1 MASSVADA
9 DMSATEYDLRI
20 HDGEVTSLFRLRD
33 SGISLVG
40 KEIEW
45 RIDGVTRRAALSDI
59 QAIRLTTAEETARG
73 PLGTTTCQIRFRG
86 GGAVTV
92 FGGNSESPDA
102 ADRRACYETFV
113 AELHR
118 RLGPQERARIRFIAG
133 YGGAR
138 FYFLLVM
145 VVLWTLIWITA
156 VALALLG
163 LAPLRIR
170 TVTALVLGAVM
181 TPGLFHLLQLNA
193 PHIYDP
199 RSPIGSARAGSIG
212 DTFGHAIHEIRRGMT
227 LARGLTA
234 AAIGAMMF
242 MILVVLVAAH
252 QRVSLFEPG
261 RAVMAFDAVLA
272 RTGPARGVQRKG
284 IDRSLRVF
292 TFAACPLSLPA

>member
-20 HDGEVTSLFRLRD
+20 HDGEVTGVFRLRD

-113 AELHR
+113 AEATKIGDLYKD
-118 RLGPQERARIRFIAG
+118 F
-133 YGGAR
+133 
-138 FYFLLVM
+138 FK
-145 VVLWTLIWITA
+145 TA
-156 VALALLG
+156 
-163 LAPLRIR
+163 
-170 TVTALVLGAVM
+170 
-181 TPGLFHLLQLNA
+181 
-193 PHIYDP
+193 YDP
-199 RSPIGSARAGSIG
+199 TTVGMPKLPAGSIFYG
-212 DTFGHAIHEIRRGMT
+212 
-227 LARGLTA
+227 
-234 AAIGAMMF
+234 
-242 MILVVLVAAH
+242 
-252 QRVSLFEPG
+252 P
-261 RAVMAFDAVLA
+261 MAKL
-272 RTGPARGVQRKG
+272 K
-284 IDRSLRVF
+284 
-292 TFAACPLSLPA
+292 